1 MSALD
6 GPLGATATGGTV
18 ELTGPG
24 LAVRTRTA
32 SSVLGQVGLASV
44 LLGAVLLSLAAVR
57 TNSLLPESIRG
68 LTESVGGRVSVTLQS
83 ASLAGPLAHLS
94 IHLRAGEL
102 LGALGLM
109 FIGYVLAVR
118 NAERLSPR
126 AVLATIAGS
135 VAIVLLAP
143 PLFSTDLFSY
153 QEYARMFFGLHVNPY
168 THTSQVL
175 GNLPGSSDPLVPYI
189 GDKWINTPTV
199 YGPLFTLISGLF
211 AKTSTTASIAFS
223 AYAYKAIAGLSCA
236 GIIYLTWKSA
246 KLRGLNPVRGAALVG
261 LNPLVVLYG
270 IGGGH
275 NDLLMMVFSSA
286 GIWALL
292 ARHER
297 SSGALTV
304 AAAAIK
310 LTGGI
315 FLPFALVSYPGLGS
329 GPRRRQ
335 VLFGAAVATIV
346 TIGVGIAVFGTGL
359 TNMIHTLSTVQGEGG
374 WQSVP
379 GFLYTALHAQSASHL
394 ISTLFG
400 IAFVLICCRLL
411 WRVWRN
417 QLDWLDGA
425 AWASFWLLMATS
437 SILPWYITW
446 MLVPVALCTNRK
458 LWTLAL
464 WFSAWVMLTTMIAYL
479 PHSPVILGF
488 QT

>member
-1 MSALD
+1 MSTVD
-6 GPLGATATGGTV
+6 SPLGAAAGGGTV
-18 ELTGPG
+18 DLKTP
-24 LAVRTRTA
+24 AVEQKATRAA

-44 LLGAVLLSLAAVR
+44 LLSAVLLSLAAVK
-57 TNSLLPESIRG
+57 TNLLLPETIRG
-68 LTESVGGRVSVTLQS
+68 LTEVVHGKVIVTPQS
-83 ASLAGPLAHLS
+83 ATLAGPLASLGFHL
-94 IHLRAGEL
+94 HAGEVIA
-102 LGALGLM
+102 ALTLM

-118 NAERLSPR
+118 HAERLSPKL
-126 AVLATIAGS
+126 VLGTIGGF
-135 VAIVLLAP
+135 VLIVLLAP
-143 PLFSTDLFSY
+143 PLLSTDLFSY

-168 THTSQVL
+168 THDSAVL
-175 GNLPGSSDPLVPYI
+175 AGLPGDPLYPYI
-189 GDKWINTPTV
+189 GAKWINTPTV

-211 AKTSTTASIAFS
+211 ANTSTTEHIAFS
-223 AYAYKAIAGLSCA
+223 AYAYKAIAAVSCF
-236 GIIYLTWKSA
+236 GIVYMMWKAS
-246 KLRGLNPVRGAALVG
+246 KLRGLNPVRGAALFG

-275 NDLLMMVFSSA
+275 NDLLMMVFSTA

-315 FLPFALVSYPGLGS
+315 FLPFALVGNPGLGA
-329 GPRRRQ
+329 GPRRRK
-335 VLFGAAVATIV
+335 VLLGAAMAMVV
-346 TIGVGIAVFGTGL
+346 TIGVGIAVFGTQL
-359 TNMIHTLSTVQGEGG
+359 ANMFHTLSTVQGEGG

-379 GFLYTALHAQSASHL
+379 GFFFTALDWKHASHL
-394 ISTLFG
+394 ISVGFG
-400 IAFVLICCRLL
+400 LIFVLICCRLL
-411 WRVWRN
+411 WRVWKN
-417 QLDWLDGA
+417 ELDWLDGA
-425 AWASFWLLMATS
+425 AWATFWLLMATS

-458 LWTLAL
+458 LWTLAI
-464 WFSAWVMLTTMIAYL
+464 WFSGWVLLTTMVAYL